1 MNRQEIAHHKR
12 KKRLKKLM
20 PAPVPEPVAPV
31 EKGGDG

>member
-1 MNRQEIAHHKR
+1 MTRQFIAHRKR

-20 PAPVPEPVAPV
+20 PAPVQEPVAPV